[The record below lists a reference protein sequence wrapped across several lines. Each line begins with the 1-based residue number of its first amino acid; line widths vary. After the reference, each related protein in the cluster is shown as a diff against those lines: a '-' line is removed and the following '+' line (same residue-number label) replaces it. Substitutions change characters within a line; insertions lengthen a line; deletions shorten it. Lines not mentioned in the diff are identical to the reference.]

1 MEGGDIGQSGLGWAW
16 VSMEYGMPRLESG
29 RPCQGRA
36 YGGGVYMRCLNWT
49 MGGLVDKGKGGA
61 GCPDWA

>member
-1 MEGGDIGQSGLGWAW
+1 
-16 VSMEYGMPRLESG
+16 MPCLEAG

-49 MGGLVDKGKGGA
+49 MGGLVDKDKGGA
-61 GCPDWA
+61 VSPDGVWVEV